1 MKRGI
6 ALSAA
11 IAAAFA
17 ATPARADVS
26 APAPPC
32 GAAAQARVGSDYQ
45 SAAFAIYKGEL
56 DGPEVHVDAQHVLS
70 STALARSLAG
80 ADTAGVTAA
89 VTKIVYHR
97 HWHIVRLRVLT
108 SSGTLVA
115 DVGGPSVIAPVHGEI
130 SYRGTTVGSY
140 VMSVQ
145 DDVGYAKLV
154 SRYTGLPVELYD
166 RSVPLV
172 GELLPAA
179 EIPPQLPAAGSSL
192 TVNGVHYLA
201 RVYGVNAF
209 PSGRS
214 EVLLAVPRASAAL
227 ASGSC
232 LAVDATVYT
241 AVAEHLA
248 SRLMLPRE
256 AAVFVAV
263 DHAFDSSKLMFVRAG
278 SRTVAGSVGVPAP
291 PQIPLSGTIAYL
303 GKRWLVNSF
312 VPASGTRI
320 YILYPEA
327 VLGGSTGSSGT
338 TGAS

>member
-17 ATPARADVS
+17 ATSTHADVL
-26 APAPPC
+26 AAVPPC
-32 GAAAQARVGSDYQ
+32 GAATQARVGSDYQ
-45 SAAFAIYKGEL
+45 SAALAIYRGEL
-56 DGPEVHVDAQHVLS
+56 DGREVQGDTKHVLA
-70 STALARSLAG
+70 STALARSLAA

-89 VTKIVYHR
+89 ITKIVYHR
-97 HWHIVRLRVLT
+97 QWHIVRLRVLA
-108 SSGTLVA
+108 SSGKLVA
-115 DVGGPSVIAPVHGEI
+115 DVGGPSVIAPVRGEI
-130 SYRGTTVGSY
+130 SYRGTTVGSF

-154 SRYTGLPVELYD
+154 SRYTGLPIELYD
-166 RSVPLV
+166 RSAPLV
-172 GELLPAA
+172 GELFPAA
-179 EIPPQLPAAGSSL
+179 EVPPQLPAAGSSL
-192 TVNGVHYLA
+192 TVNGARYLA

-214 EVLLAVPRASAAL
+214 EVLLAVPRAGTAL
-227 ASGSC
+227 SSSSC
-232 LAVDATVYT
+232 LTVDASVYT

-248 SRLMLPRE
+248 SRLVLPRE

-263 DHAFDSSKLMFVRAG
+263 DRAFDLSKVTFVRVG
-278 SRTVAGSVGVPAP
+278 SQIVASSVGVAAP
-291 PQIPLSGTIAYL
+291 QRLPVAGTIDYL
-303 GKRWLVNSF
+303 GKRWLINSF
-312 VPASGTRI
+312 VPVSGTRI

-327 VLGGSTGSSGT
+327 ALGGSTGSSGT